1 MLAFCKAI
9 YRSLLPVCVAVIV
22 AVPPTTA
29 QAQGGSN
36 PSKTITLDE
45 YVNTTDITAAQLA
58 PDGSAAIIGTNSPD
72 WSHDCFRKN
81 LWLWR
86 QGSALA
92 VPLTT
97 SGNDSE
103 PEWSPD
109 GKYIAFV
116 SDRPTN
122 GAEAN
127 SSSEGKPAD
136 KTGRIWILAASGGE
150 AFPLYREPLD
160 VHAFTWSKSGHQIF
174 FSVMEPRSKK
184 AEDAHKEEWKDVVQ
198 WRDKDRGDTLIA
210 LTVESAL
217 RANAAVPQAHS
228 DPKAPVDKP
237 AYPAESA
244 VIAHSPLA
252 IEEVVA
258 SPAGDKIAFETGPVA
273 HRLENPADT
282 ELFVVPATGGQ
293 PIQVT
298 HNQGSEGRLAW
309 DPAGKHIYVLVR
321 AAGGSIEGPY
331 QDVQGRIYSIDLA
344 TGIPMRMGATFDGS
358 WEDLTVAHDGTVFA
372 VGLKGIN
379 QSVFRLVGERAEA
392 IAGKPGAY
400 GRLSVA
406 DQGGAMLFTHSEI
419 GVPPQVFIAKAVG
432 NFKDAEAITALNPV
446 FAEHTKSEWQPYEWK
461 GTDGTAVQGVLI
473 YPPGQKGAHHLRM
486 LTLIH
491 GGPADA
497 DGDRFGA
504 SWYDWAGMAA
514 AQGWLVFRPNYRG
527 STGYGDA
534 FQLGI
539 RPHLVSAPGKDILS
553 GVDSLVAEG
562 IADPDHL
569 AIAGY
574 SYGGYMTNW
583 IITQTT
589 RFKAA
594 MTGAGA
600 VEHAANW
607 GFDDLSFD
615 DAWYL
620 SGAPWEKPE
629 LYQSEAALFQMDKV
643 KTPTHMIGGDADN
656 RVSFFEQIVFE
667 RALARLGI
675 PHALL
680 QFPGENHPLS
690 NNPWHGYIALRE
702 ELNWLNKYAGN

>member
-1 MLAFCKAI
+1 M
-9 YRSLLPVCVAVIV
+9 
-22 AVPPTTA
+22 
-29 QAQGGSN
+29 
-36 PSKTITLDE
+36 
-45 YVNTTDITAAQLA
+45 
-58 PDGSAAIIGTNSPD
+58 
-72 WSHDCFRKN
+72 
-81 LWLWR
+81 
-86 QGSALA
+86 
-92 VPLTT
+92 
-97 SGNDSE
+97 
-103 PEWSPD
+103 
-109 GKYIAFV
+109 
-116 SDRPTN
+116 
-122 GAEAN
+122 
-127 SSSEGKPAD
+127 
-136 KTGRIWILAASGGE
+136 
-150 AFPLYREPLD
+150 
-160 VHAFTWSKSGHQIF
+160 
-174 FSVMEPRSKK
+174 
-184 AEDAHKEEWKDVVQ
+184 VQ

-432 NFKDAEAITALNPV
+432 NFQRCGSDYSTESRLCRAHKV
-446 FAEHTKSEWQPYEWK
+446 
-461 GTDGTAVQGVLI
+461 GV
-473 YPPGQKGAHHLRM
+473 ATVR
-486 LTLIH
+486 
-491 GGPADA
+491 
-497 DGDRFGA
+497 
-504 SWYDWAGMAA
+504 
-514 AQGWLVFRPNYRG
+514 V
-527 STGYGDA
+527 
-534 FQLGI
+534 
-539 RPHLVSAPGKDILS
+539 
-553 GVDSLVAEG
+553 EG
-562 IADPDHL
+562 H
-569 AIAGY
+569 
-574 SYGGYMTNW
+574 
-583 IITQTT
+583 
-589 RFKAA
+589 
-594 MTGAGA
+594 
-600 VEHAANW
+600 
-607 GFDDLSFD
+607 
-615 DAWYL
+615 
-620 SGAPWEKPE
+620 
-629 LYQSEAALFQMDKV
+629 
-643 KTPTHMIGGDADN
+643 
-656 RVSFFEQIVFE
+656 
-667 RALARLGI
+667 
-675 PHALL
+675 
-680 QFPGENHPLS
+680 
-690 NNPWHGYIALRE
+690 
-702 ELNWLNKYAGN
+702 

>member
-1 MLAFCKAI
+1 MRRVCKFASLSLIPCAI
-9 YRSLLPVCVAVIV
+9 AISLGTPLRIA
-22 AVPPTTA
+22 A
-29 QAQGGSN
+29 QTSGTPA
-36 PSKTITLDE
+36 KTITLDE
-45 YVNTTDITAAQLA
+45 YLNTTDITAAEIA
-58 PDGSAAIIGTNSPD
+58 PDGTAAIIGTNSPD
-72 WSHDCFRKN
+72 WAHDRFRKS
-81 LWLWR
+81 LWLWHR
-86 QGSALA
+86 GGGPAA
-92 VPLTT
+92 PLTT
-97 SGNDSE
+97 SGNDSD
-103 PEWSPD
+103 PQWSPD
-109 GKYIAFV
+109 GRYIAFV
-116 SDRPTN
+116 SDRPLSA
-122 GAEAN
+122 AEA
-127 SSSEGKPAD
+127 KPDGDA
-136 KTGRIWILAASGGE
+136 KERTSRIWILASAGGE

-160 VHAFTWSKSGHQIF
+160 VHAFAWAMSGHQVF

-184 AEDAHKEEWKDVVQ
+184 ADEAYKAEWKDVVQ
-198 WRDKDRGDTLIA
+198 WRDKDRGDTLLS
-210 LTVESAL
+210 LTVEAAL
-217 RANAAVPQAHS
+217 RANAAVPEAHS
-228 DPKAPVDKP
+228 DPKLPDDKP
-237 AYPAESA
+237 AYPAESRL
-244 VIAHSPLA
+244 IAHSPLA
-252 IEEVVA
+252 IEEIAA
-258 SPAGDKIAFETGPVA
+258 SIAGGQLAFETGPVA

-282 ELFVVPATGGQ
+282 ELFVVPVAGGQ
-293 PIQVT
+293 PTQVT
-298 HNQGSEGRLAW
+298 HNQGLEGRLAW
-309 DPAGKHIYVLVR
+309 DPAGKHVYALVR

-331 QDVQGRIYSIDLA
+331 QDVQGRIYSIDVA
-344 TGIPMRMGATFDGS
+344 TGTPVRLGSTFEGS
-358 WEDLTVAHDGTVFA
+358 WEDLSVARDGTVFA
-372 VGLKGIN
+372 IGLKGMN
-379 QSVFRLVGERAEA
+379 QSVYRLVGERSEA
-392 IAGKPGAY
+392 IGGKPGAY
-400 GRLSVA
+400 GRLSLA
-406 DQGGAMLFTHSEI
+406 DHGGNILVTHSEI
-419 GVPPQVFIAKAVG
+419 GVPTQVFVANRIG
-432 NFKDAEAITALNPV
+432 DLKDAQAITALNPV
-446 FAEHTKSEWQPYEWK
+446 FAERPKPEWRPYEWK
-461 GTDGTAVQGVLI
+461 STDGTSVQGVLI
-473 YPPGQKGAHHLRM
+473 YPPGQSDARHLRM

-504 SWYDWAGMAA
+504 NWYDWAGMAA

-539 RPHLVSAPGKDILS
+539 MPHLVSAPGKDILA
-553 GVDSLVAEG
+553 GVDSLVAQG

-620 SGAPWEKPE
+620 SGTPWEKPD

-667 RALARLGI
+667 RALTRLHI

-702 ELNWLNKYAGN
+702 ELKWLNMYAGK